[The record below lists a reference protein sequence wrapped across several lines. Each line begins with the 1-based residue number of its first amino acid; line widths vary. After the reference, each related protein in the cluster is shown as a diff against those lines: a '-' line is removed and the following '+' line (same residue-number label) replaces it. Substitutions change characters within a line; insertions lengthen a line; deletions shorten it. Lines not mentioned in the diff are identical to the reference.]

1 MYGASEATSRMGYL
15 PVEHAAAMPGAMG
28 IAIPGGR
35 FTLED
40 ENGVEIT
47 AAGVAGELIYY
58 GPNVCHGYAL
68 ERACLARTDDFNG
81 RLATGDLARRDANGI
96 YTIVGRKKRF
106 LKVFG
111 NRVGLDELEQLVKNH
126 FVGLECATGGVDDR
140 ITLFL
145 TDESQAETV
154 KSWLVQTCQLHHS
167 AFRVVILEAI
177 PKNTAGK
184 TLYAQLEALSA

>member
-1 MYGASEATSRMGYL
+1 M
-15 PVEHAAAMPGAMG
+15 
-28 IAIPGGR
+28 
-35 FTLED
+35 
-40 ENGVEIT
+40 
-47 AAGVAGELIYY
+47 AGELIYY

-68 ERACLARTDDFNG
+68 ERACLARTDEFNG
-81 RLATGDLARRDANGI
+81 RLATGDLARRDDNGI

-145 TDESQAETV
+145 TDETQAETV
-154 KSWLVQTCQLHHS
+154 KSWLAQTCQLHHS

-177 PKNTAGK
+177 PKNAAGK

>member
-1 MYGASEATSRMGYL
+1 R
-15 PVEHAAAMPGAMG
+15 
-28 IAIPGGR
+28 
-35 FTLED
+35 D
-40 ENGVEIT
+40 DNGV
-47 AAGVAGELIYY
+47 
-58 GPNVCHGYAL
+58 
-68 ERACLARTDDFNG
+68 
-81 RLATGDLARRDANGI
+81 

-145 TDESQAETV
+145 TDDTQAETV
-154 KSWLVQTCQLHHS
+154 KSWLAQTCQLHHS
-167 AFRVVILEAI
+167 AFRVVILDAI
-177 PKNTAGK
+177 PKNAAGK